1 MAARW
6 SLGVLLAQLL
16 LAAALAAALIA
27 ASSLSAPAI
36 AALVLAELGA
46 IALLLAL
53 APLALVRPGRWG
65 IEPPRPRGSRLPALC
80 REAWAFELAMVRMA
94 LEPWRS
100 TPAAAGALPPQPRPV
115 LLVHGF
121 GCSRAVWRPLAA
133 RLRAAGIGPVGAV
146 SLEPVL
152 ASIDALAAKLLVE
165 LESIALRAGQP
176 ITVVCHSM
184 GGLVARVALRRARAG
199 LIGRLITLGAPHHGT
214 ALACRFRWPNARQ
227 MCLGSSWLEELN
239 ASQEGRLGI
248 PMTSLY
254 SLDDNYVWPARS
266 ARFRGASTLE
276 LRGLGHLS
284 LLQSGRV
291 LDSVVAELLE

>member
-1 MAARW
+1 M
-6 SLGVLLAQLL
+6 GVLAAQLL
-16 LAAALAAALIA
+16 LAAGLAAALIA

-36 AALVLAELGA
+36 AVLVLAELCA

-53 APLALVRPGRWG
+53 APRALVRPGGWG
-65 IEPPRPRGSRLPALC
+65 IEPQRARGSCLPGLC

-94 LEPWRS
+94 WEPWRS
-100 TPAAAGALPPQPRPV
+100 TPDGAAALPPQPRPV

-133 RLRAAGIGPVGAV
+133 RLRAAGIGPVWAV
-146 SLEPVL
+146 SLEPL
-152 ASIDALAAKLLVE
+152 FASIDALAAKLLTE
-165 LESIALRAGQP
+165 LESVGAGAGRP
-176 ITVVCHSM
+176 ITIVSHSM
-184 GGLVARVALRRARAG
+184 GGLVARAALRGARAG

-214 ALACRFRWPNARQ
+214 ALACRFGWPNARQ
-227 MCLGSSWLEELN
+227 MCLGSSWLQELN

-254 SLDDNYVWPARS
+254 SLEDNYVFPARS
-266 ARFRGASTLE
+266 ARFRGARTLE

-284 LLQSGRV
+284 LLQSRRV
-291 LDSVVAELLE
+291 LDAVVAELLE